1 MADPQIDPAKKA
13 SERNLHRLAIQLI
26 VIFGIISLLSDTI
39 YEGARSVNGPY
50 LKTLGANAA
59 MVGLIAGFAEMLGYL
74 LRLVTGA
81 WADKSRAYWAFTLV
95 GYGAL
100 AAVPLLALAGTW
112 QMAALFIVLE
122 RLAKAIRSPAKDTLL
137 STATRR
143 VGTGFGFGLH
153 EAMDQIGAVL
163 GPLVFAAVFAFA
175 GNASASVGD
184 ASVSIAKYQTAYRWL
199 WVPYAVL
206 MAVLILAFLR
216 VPDPQKLEPIVPKAR
231 EEDKLTRTFW
241 LYVAFTFVTTLG
253 FTSWAIL
260 GYHFKSKGLLSD
272 AEIPLFYAIAMGVDA
287 VVALLVGIGYDKM
300 KKRKANEK
308 GGLVLLVMIPLFSI
322 AIPILGFTTSK
333 VLAIACAVVW
343 GVVMGTHETIMK
355 SAIADITPM
364 KKRGTGYGV
373 FNTAYGL
380 AVFIGASAMGFLY
393 DVSLTWVIAL
403 SVAVE
408 LVAFAVFFFLRKEA
422 LAKPAA

>member
-1 MADPQIDPAKKA
+1 MAEPQIDPAKKPG
-13 SERNLHRLAIQLI
+13 ERNLHRLAIQLI
-26 VIFGIISLLSDTI
+26 VVFGIISLFSDTI

-100 AAVPLLALAGTW
+100 ATVPLLALAGTW

-153 EAMDQIGAVL
+153 EAMDQIGAIL

-175 GNASASVGD
+175 GNASASVGE
-184 ASVSIAKYQTAYRWL
+184 YQTAYRWL
-199 WVPYAVL
+199 WVPYVVL
-206 MAVLILAFLR
+206 MAVLVLAFLR
-216 VPDPQKLEPIVPKAR
+216 VPDPAKLEPIVPKAR

-241 LYVAFTFVTTLG
+241 LYVAFTFVATLG

-260 GYHFKSKGLLSD
+260 GFHFKSKGVLSD

-287 VVALLVGIGYDKM
+287 VVALLVGIGYDKL

-308 GGLVLLVMIPLFSI
+308 GGLALLVMIPLFSI
-322 AIPILGFTTSK
+322 AIPILGFTASK
-333 VLAIACAVVW
+333 ALAIACAVVW
-343 GVVMGTHETIMK
+343 GIVMGTHETIMK
-355 SAIADITPM
+355 SAIADITPI

-380 AVFIGASAMGFLY
+380 AVFAGSSAMGFLY
-393 DVSLTWVIAL
+393 DVSLTWVIGL

-408 LVAFAVFFFLRKEA
+408 LVAFVAFFFLRKEA
-422 LAKPAA
+422 LKI